1 MSCVQVESNITL
13 SGKLTAGQTGESRA
27 EEREEGEAGLGESD
41 RY

>member
-1 MSCVQVESNITL
+1 MRSKLSSNITL

-27 EEREEGEAGLGESD
+27 KEKEEGEAGLGESD